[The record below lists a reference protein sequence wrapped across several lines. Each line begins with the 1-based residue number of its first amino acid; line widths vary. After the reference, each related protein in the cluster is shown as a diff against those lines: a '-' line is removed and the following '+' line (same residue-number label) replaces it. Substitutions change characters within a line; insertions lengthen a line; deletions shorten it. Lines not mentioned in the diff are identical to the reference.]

1 MVPDSR
7 TNADITARSDVFFD
21 TEEFLSLFFI
31 IKEADAVCTE
41 ERLE

>member
-7 TNADITARSDVFFD
+7 TDADITARSDMLFD

-31 IKEADAVCTE
+31 VEKADAVCTK